1 MFWHVDERRYNI
13 EELSRATDTMAEKAR
28 ERGVSSQDADA
39 LREAKV
45 HMSATLSKYF
55 PLCRSHM
62 LHRIRA
68 ANDNLWRSIQTN
80 PTPEIPFVFAGIPQ
94 RVLEAW
100 SELSYRDATPPD
112 LAPPSPT
119 PFLMFPLQLVKLRDL
134 VLARPFIDE
143 ARLIDAG
150 HAKAEEDKVR
160 NLLFLQS
167 VRKREKA
174 KGTKKR
180 VVEENVRET
189 RKAEEAAR
197 QRQDKVLEM
206 QNELRLVTERQIPKA
221 PTTSRKDNDE
231 TVLTGT
237 PGPTQQTPM
246 SRSPLA
252 NARMITSRSS
262 KLNYLLKEVRLF
274 NHCAQSPLLISSRS
288 WNIPRLRNS

>member
-1 MFWHVDERRYNI
+1 MH
-13 EELSRATDTMAEKAR
+13 SEKLKR
-28 ERGVSSQDADA
+28 ICQS
-39 LREAKV
+39 L
-45 HMSATLSKYF
+45 F
-55 PLCRSHM
+55 PSTFLCAG
-62 LHRIRA
+62 LTPHRIRA
-68 ANDNLWRSIQTN
+68 ANDNLWRSIQTY
-80 PTPEIPFVFAGIPQ
+80 PTPEIPFVFAGIPE

-100 SELSYRDATPPD
+100 SELSCKDATPPG

-119 PFLMFPLQLVKLRDL
+119 PFLMFPLRLLKLRDL

-143 ARLIDAG
+143 GRLIDAG
-150 HAKAEEDKVR
+150 HAKAEEDNVR

-167 VRKREKA
+167 VRKRENA
-174 KGTKKR
+174 KGAKKR

-206 QNELRLVTERQIPKA
+206 QNELRLVTERQTPKA
-221 PTTSRKDNDE
+221 PSTSHKDE
-231 TVLTGT
+231 TVLART

-262 KLNYLLKEVRLF
+262 KLNYLLKEARLF
-274 NHCAQSPLLISSRS
+274 NHCVQTPLLI
-288 WNIPRLRNS
+288 